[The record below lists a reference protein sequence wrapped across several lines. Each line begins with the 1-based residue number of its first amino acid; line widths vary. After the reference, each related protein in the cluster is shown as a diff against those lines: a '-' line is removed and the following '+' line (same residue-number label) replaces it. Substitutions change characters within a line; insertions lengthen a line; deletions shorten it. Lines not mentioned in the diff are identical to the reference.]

1 MQERKGRTECCKL
14 FCYPF
19 RRVARKKARG
29 VLVQSCGMGK
39 CGFLFVHDFD
49 TSSSLIW
56 CFYYVYQHLTLN
68 KRLLLLVGSIFLF

>member
-39 CGFLFVHDFD
+39 CGMAFC
-49 TSSSLIW
+49 SYMISIQSLIW
-56 CFYYVYQHLTLN
+56 CFYYVYQHLTFN